1 MNKGIYPD
9 WDHFIETKQSPYFN
23 SRPEFPMLNEDT
35 PTFMG
40 VEKGNSI
47 NDIKGADAVIIG
59 APYVATSGEEYMG
72 VSKYEWIAAP
82 KRVRQ
87 QSIRYRSGYI
97 QDFDLDLFDKLNI
110 IDYGDADIPLEVMEN
125 QSAEIFLK
133 RNKLLRKKCLKYYQ
147 LMLFQ

>member
-1 MNKGIYPD
+1 MNKGIYPE

-40 VEKGNSI
+40 AVKGNSI
-47 NDIKGADAVIIG
+47 DDIKGADAVIIG

-87 QSIRYRSGYI
+87 QSIRYRSG
-97 QDFDLDLFDKLNI
+97 
-110 IDYGDADIPLEVMEN
+110 
-125 QSAEIFLK
+125 
-133 RNKLLRKKCLKYYQ
+133 
-147 LMLFQ
+147 